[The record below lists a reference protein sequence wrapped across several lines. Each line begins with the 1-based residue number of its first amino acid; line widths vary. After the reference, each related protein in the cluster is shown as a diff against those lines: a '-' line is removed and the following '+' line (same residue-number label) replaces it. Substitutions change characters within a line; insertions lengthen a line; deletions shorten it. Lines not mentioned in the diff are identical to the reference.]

1 MCNYTLQGVTG
12 ADQLIQ
18 YGPLEDEVDI
28 SYLLP
33 ANKNYSVFF
42 KVNFMYGTTILPN
55 DSFSKS

>member
-1 MCNYTLQGVTG
+1 MCNYTLQGVAG

-18 YGPLEDEVDI
+18 YGPLEGEDDI

-33 ANKNYSVFF
+33 DNKNYSIYF
-42 KVNFMYGTTILPN
+42 KVNFKYGTTILPN